1 MQLSTIFANKDIY
14 SNITCL
20 VGDNR
25 LINKKIMFLIIFLPS
40 ISLPHQNSKHITCIS
55 KLKPQ
60 AKKSIRL
67 NNKMQGLKIENMKK
81 TLIINLQN
89 ALLSNKVT

>member
-1 MQLSTIFANKDIY
+1 MANKDIY

-20 VGDNR
+20 VGDNI
-25 LINKKIMFLIIFLPS
+25 LINIIFMFLIIFLPS
-40 ISLPHQNSKHITCIS
+40 ISLPHQNSNKHITCIS

-60 AKKSIRL
+60 AEKSITL
-67 NNKMQGLKIENMKK
+67 NNKMQGLKDENMKK
-81 TLIINLQN
+81 TLITHLQN